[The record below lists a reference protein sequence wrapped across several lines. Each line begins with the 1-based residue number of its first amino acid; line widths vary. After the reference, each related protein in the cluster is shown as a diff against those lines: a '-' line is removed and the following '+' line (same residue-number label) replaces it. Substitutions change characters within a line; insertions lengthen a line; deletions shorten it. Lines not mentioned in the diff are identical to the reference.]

1 MICRVANDSALNNF
15 ANKTI
20 KAIKSTFSVIF
31 YLKKAKVRKDGTSP
45 IMGKITVDRTQS
57 QLSCKISIEAGLWGA
72 KGRRAIG
79 KSVVSRE
86 VNRTLDKI
94 RAGITRHYHS
104 IMDGDNFVTAEKVR
118 NAFQGIDSHSHT
130 LMKLYED
137 LLDDYSRKVSCGMKS
152 KATEQ
157 KYKAVYG
164 HLCRFL
170 QVRYHVSDISLRE
183 VPSSFMEDFEAYLHD
198 RELWQNT
205 VWLNSFPPRMLM
217 HKAQEEDWISR
228 YPFPNYVIEKEDVER
243 GYLTQD
249 EIRLLI
255 EFPKMNYKRTLVR
268 DLFLFCTFTGLAF
281 IDMARLKEENVISNP
296 LDGSLWIHTYRK
308 MTGVEVNVKLLD
320 IPHRI
325 VEKYRGL
332 CEDGRLF
339 PVLPYDSCKD
349 ILRTVARKCSIEKH
363 LTWHCFR
370 HTTATVICLSNGMPL
385 ESVSR
390 VLGHKCIRSTQVYA
404 KIANEKQGC
413 EMDSLSAKLSGL
425 NKCVTASTF

>member
-1 MICRVANDSALNNF
+1 M
-15 ANKTI
+15 
-20 KAIKSTFSVIF
+20 KSTFSVIF
-31 YLKKAKVRKDGTSP
+31 YLKKAKVSKDGTSP
-45 IMGKITVDRTQS
+45 IMGRITVDGTRS
-57 QLSCKISIEAGLWGA
+57 QFSCKISIDAGLWES
-72 KGRRAIG
+72 KGGHAIG
-79 KSVVSRE
+79 KSVASRE

-94 RAGITRHYHS
+94 RASITCHYHS
-104 IMDGDNFVTAEKVR
+104 IMERDNFVTAEKVR

-137 LLDDYSRKVSCGMKS
+137 FLEDYSRKVSCGMKS

-157 KYKAVYG
+157 KYRAVYG

-170 QVRYHVSDISLRE
+170 QVRYHVSDMSLRE
-183 VPSSFMEDFEAYLHD
+183 VPSSFMEDFEAYLHE
-198 RELWQNT
+198 RKLKQNT
-205 VWLNSFPPRMLM
+205 VWLYTFPPRMLM
-217 HKAQEEDWISR
+217 HKAQEEGWISR
-228 YPFPNYVIEKEDVER
+228 YPFPNYMIETEDVEK

-255 EFPKMNYKRTLVR
+255 EAPKMNYKRTLIR

-281 IDMARLKEENVISNP
+281 IDMARLKEENIISNP

-308 MTGVEVNVKLLD
+308 KTGVEVNVKLLN

-339 PVLPYDSCKD
+339 PALPYDSCKD
-349 ILRTVARKCSIEKH
+349 ILRTVAKKCSIDKH
-363 LTWHCFR
+363 LTWHMAR
-370 HTTATVICLSNGMPL
+370 HTMATVVCLSNGMPL

-404 KIANEKQGC
+404 KITNEKLGS

-425 NKCVTASTF
+425 NKCFTAGTF